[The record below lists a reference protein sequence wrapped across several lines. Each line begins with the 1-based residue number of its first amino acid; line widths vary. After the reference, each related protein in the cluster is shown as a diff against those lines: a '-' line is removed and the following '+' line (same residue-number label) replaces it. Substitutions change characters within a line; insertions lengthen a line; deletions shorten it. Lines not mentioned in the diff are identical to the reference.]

1 MYLLEL
7 NDRRKLIKKEITQL
21 SQEMGLKEE
30 ISWDSYTFVKIVT
43 VKIIIIELIGF
54 NLQHANNKVTL
65 LNHTFRCI
73 MLYDFLFL
81 FFFPINFRFFY
92 SIDCFMT
99 F

>member
-7 NDRRKLIKKEITQL
+7 NDRRKLIKKEITHL

-43 VKIIIIELIGF
+43 VKIIITELIGF
-54 NLQHANNKVTL
+54 NLQRANNKVTL

-73 MLYDFLFL
+73 MLYDFLK
-81 FFFPINFRFFY
+81 
-92 SIDCFMT
+92 CFQT
-99 F
+99 SLI